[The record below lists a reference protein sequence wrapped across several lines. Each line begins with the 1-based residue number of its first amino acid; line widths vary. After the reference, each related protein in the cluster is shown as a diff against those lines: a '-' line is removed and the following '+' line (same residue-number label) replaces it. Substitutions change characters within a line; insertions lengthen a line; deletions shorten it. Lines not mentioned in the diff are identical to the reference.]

1 VKTEYSISATLGID
15 YITGTLDRLSRDADG
30 LWTVLDYKTD
40 AVTLTTVNARAEV
53 YWPQLRFYAVMVG
66 RLHRPPSIKMRILF
80 ASLPDLSLVK
90 EISAAELLDAEK
102 EIGIVIG
109 RIKAGEFAPPQQPCR
124 DCPFLPNGC
133 KK

>member
-1 VKTEYSISATLGID
+1 
-15 YITGTLDRLSRDADG
+15 
-30 LWTVLDYKTD
+30 
-40 AVTLTTVNARAEV
+40 
-53 YWPQLRFYAVMVG
+53 
-66 RLHRPPSIKMRILF
+66 MRILF